1 MAGFVNDKGGR
12 GNRKSNKPIG
22 KFLRKLSSFGMKYD
36 DMVITNS
43 RAIGITENEL
53 GWSQDP
59 NNMMGGRP
67 DEYGLF
73 ASLSMSDVS
82 LRKNISIF
90 DKSYINKRLEL
101 RQYAVQDEVEEI
113 LDTLCDETIVYDDRN
128 RFCEVNVHSDDT
140 MDEEQSEKIQE
151 KIQENFEKLYNYW
164 GFNNDISAWMFFRK
178 FLIDGYLAFEIIYSK
193 DEKQIIGFNEL
204 DPSSLTPIIKNG
216 KKGWVQYKG
225 ESNKERMLYDS
236 QIIYIA
242 YSHSNIPG
250 RVSYV
255 ERLIRSFNLLRLME
269 QTRIIWAVVNS
280 SYKMKFVI
288 PLGGRITRRGKQS
301 LSKLMNQYRENID
314 FSMESGEIKV
324 NGNPMLPFTKEYWFP
339 GTAAGEPSMETIG
352 NDGPDLSDT
361 ESLKYFRN
369 KLIKVSKIP
378 FTRFDAESPTSYEM
392 SAEGQARDEI
402 KFSRFV
408 NRLRSQFQE
417 LIMKPLWLQT
427 CIDYPELAEDD
438 YFKNLIGLE
447 WIKYNY
453 FEELKEME
461 LFQKRIDFI
470 ESMKNSLVDMDDEG
484 NEIKY
489 FSSEFLVRKWLK
501 LSVSDRKLNNKLK
514 ELEKKRL
521 EGENVDLEDDE
532 LDNF

>member
-1 MAGFVNDKGGR
+1 MAGFVNNNN

-36 DMVITNS
+36 DMVIKNS
-43 RAIGITENEL
+43 RAIGITENEF
-53 GWSQDP
+53 GWSRDP
-59 NNMMGGRP
+59 NNMMGGSP

-101 RQYAVQDEVEEI
+101 RQYSVQDEIEEI
-113 LDTLCDETIVYDDRN
+113 LDTICDESIVYDDRN
-128 RFCEVNVHSDDT
+128 RFCEVKIYN
-140 MDEEQSEKIQE
+140 DESMEKTQYEKIE
-151 KIQENFEKLYNYW
+151 DSIQDSFDKLYNYW

-193 DEKQIIGFNEL
+193 DEKEIIGFNEL
-204 DPSSLTPIIKNG
+204 DPSSLTPIITDNG
-216 KKGWVQYKG
+216 KKAWIQYKG
-225 ESNKERMLYDS
+225 ESRKEKMLYDS
-236 QIIYIA
+236 QIIYMA

-314 FSMESGEIKV
+314 FSMDSGEIKV

-339 GTAAGEPSMETIG
+339 STAAGDPTMETIG
-352 NDGPDLSDT
+352 GEGPDLSDT

-417 LIMKPLWLQT
+417 IILKPLWLQT
-427 CIDYPELAEDD
+427 CLNYPELAKDD
-438 YFKNLIGLE
+438 YFENLIGLD

-470 ESMKNSLVDMDDEG
+470 DSMKNSLVDMDDEG

-501 LSVSDRKLNNKLK
+501 LSVQDRKMNQKLK
-514 ELEKKRL
+514 KLEEKQQN
-521 EGENVDLEDDE
+521 GEDVDFEDGD
-532 LDNF
+532 L